1 MMMFFGNVSRKLLF
15 AGFGNAG
22 ASLEAVFE
30 FE

>member
-1 MMMFFGNVSRKLLF
+1 MMMFLGNLSRKLLF

-22 ASLEAVFE
+22 ACSEAVFE